1 MKRLMIA
8 GTGLTLA
15 LGFTAG
21 GVQAAPEAIPTNAG
35 PGDLEYRLAPGDKLR
50 VIVFGEETL
59 TGEYAVNS
67 SGSLSFPLVGNIAA
81 RDETVES
88 LQAKL
93 TKALADGYLVNPK
106 VNIQILTFRPFFIL
120 GEVNRPGEYPVATG
134 LTLEQ
139 AVASAGGFT
148 YRANTKK
155 VFVKGATETKERLVN
170 LKESD
175 SVIIRAGDTVRIAE
189 RHF

>member
-1 MKRLMIA
+1 MKKLIFALAGLLM
-8 GTGLTLA
+8 A
-15 LGFTAG
+15 LGFAG
-21 GVQAAPEAIPTNAG
+21 GAVHAAQEATPAASGQT
-35 PGDLEYRLAPGDKLR
+35 DLEYRLAPGDR
-50 VIVFGEETL
+50 IRISVYGEDTL

-67 SGSLSFPLVGNIAA
+67 SGLLSFPLVGNIKAV
-81 RDETVES
+81 DETVES
-88 LQAKL
+88 LQTSL
-93 TKALADGYLVNPK
+93 TKALADGYLVDPK

-120 GEVNRPGEYPVATG
+120 GEVNRPGNYPAATG
-134 LTLEQ
+134 MTLQQ

-155 VFVKGATETKERLVN
+155 VYVKGALETKERLVN

-175 SVIIRAGDTVRIAE
+175 AIIIRAGDTVRVAE

>member
-1 MKRLMIA
+1 MNRFEVAVIGVSLAIGL
-8 GTGLTLA
+8 GTP
-15 LGFTAG
+15 
-21 GVQAAPEAIPTNAG
+21 GVQAAQPAQTASASPA
-35 PGDLEYRLAPGDKLR
+35 DLEYRLAPGDKVR
-50 VIVFGEETL
+50 IIVFGEETL

-67 SGSLSFPLVGNIAA
+67 SGLLSFPLIGNIQA
-81 RDETVES
+81 REETVEG

-93 TKALADGYLVNPK
+93 TKALADGFLVDPK

-120 GEVNRPGEYPVATG
+120 GEVNRPGDYPAATG
-134 LTLEQ
+134 MTLEQ

-155 VFVKGATETKERLVN
+155 VYFKGATETQERLVN
-170 LKESD
+170 LKESGTI
-175 SVIIRAGDTVRIAE
+175 IIRAGDTVRVAE